1 MPFDQTHRRAFI
13 TLLGGAAA
21 TWPLAARAVEGQG
34 GGTEYDRIFQ
44 VTPSSPSPRRLR
56 ACPLPASLRVA
67 KPRQP
72 GAWLG
77 EGADRVRRCTDF
89 SPHNLALA
97 FGCRL
102 TSLEEERCS
111 SKWRKLWTIGGQPLM
126 RSDHQKSVHQLP
138 FDYRRQ
144 YPSLQ
149 WRREIR
155 KGHVA
160 AEHEIEPAGRRMRA
174 DILAQEKYV
183 LAVTRPQEET
193 AIDAIEG
200 LRDKRRRKLAQA
212 RWLEATLACA
222 RKDGFVDIRCND
234 RKIDMRKIPCEHDR
248 PKSRFPLFPLR
259 TRGNFGQYV
268 ISQQFENGP
277 VAEEAGDR
285 EPPSISFLGSVASI
299 RANALFTLISE
310 MLPS

>member
-1 MPFDQTHRRAFI
+1 MIEYFKSPPPHP
-13 TLLGGAAA
+13 
-21 TWPLAARAVEGQG
+21 PLAGCGLARFRQ
-34 GGTEYDRIFQ
+34 
-44 VTPSSPSPRRLR
+44 
-56 ACPLPASLRVA
+56 SLRVA
-67 KPRQP
+67 KPRHA
-72 GAWLG
+72 GVWLG

-183 LAVTRPQEET
+183 LAVTRPQAET

-234 RKIDMRKIPCEHDR
+234 RKIDIRKIPCEHEIPKDLQRVRLLAAAAADR

-285 EPPSISFLGSVASI
+285 DMARFINRRPFLRV
-299 RANALFTLISE
+299 
-310 MLPS
+310 